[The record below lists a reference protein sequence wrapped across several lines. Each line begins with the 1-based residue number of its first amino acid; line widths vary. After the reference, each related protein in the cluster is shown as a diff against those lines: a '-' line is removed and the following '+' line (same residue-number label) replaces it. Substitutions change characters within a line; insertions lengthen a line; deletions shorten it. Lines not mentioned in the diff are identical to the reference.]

1 MIDVGTNGRANDS
14 AAFNASEVGDAIKE
28 NLLNFPENDTLP
40 GSNIKVY
47 SFVNKVYI

>member
-1 MIDVGTNGRANDS
+1 MLEPT
-14 AAFNASEVGDAIKE
+14 AAFNASEVADAIKE
-28 NLLNFPENDTLP
+28 YYLNFPENDPLA